1 MSFSCAD
8 VDQFAAF
15 YGNGFCGINITM
27 MSYFFLCKHNPV
39 APNSQ
44 VPQMDAPFVLAF
56 LEKYA

>member
-8 VDQFAAF
+8 LDQFAAF
-15 YGNGFCGINITM
+15 YGNGFSGINITM
-27 MSYFFLCKHNPV
+27 MSYFFLDMYNPV
-39 APNSQ
+39 SPNSQ